1 MIPRLANRT
10 PPMRPMPGNTGEP
23 GLENLAAAFA
33 LLTQRRAL
41 AIQHIRMLDQQRFAA
56 VAGLV
61 RLQKRIAWLMR
72 RIDALSP
79 DLRDPAGVISADPPR
94 QEPQDEQPGR
104 EPTEHRDA
112 AAAAETGH
120 AGDRGALRR
129 RAGGDRAG
137 VGGGP
142 AVASR
147 TRLAPALGKTVL
159 ASSRRRG

>member
-104 EPTEHRDA
+104 EPTEHQMPQQPPRPAMQVIAAHSADA
-112 AAAAETGH
+112 LAAIGREWVAAQPSHPEH
-120 AGDRGALRR
+120 ALRPRWAR
-129 RAGGDRAG
+129 RF
-137 VGGGP
+137 
-142 AVASR
+142 
-147 TRLAPALGKTVL
+147 
-159 ASSRRRG
+159 